1 MEAQTS
7 YHGGTMQNLTVKDLL
22 DAGVHFGHQT
32 RRWNPKMKPYIFMA
46 RGSIYIIDLEKT
58 MQSMETAREAIR
70 RVVGAGG
77 NVLFVATKKQAKE
90 IIAEEA
96 KRCGMYFVTERWL
109 GGMLT
114 NFQTIRQSIRYLRNL
129 ERMEED
135 GTLAKLSKKEAS
147 RKAKARGKLEKT
159 FSGIKDMH
167 KLPGLIFIIDTKK
180 EHIAVR
186 EATRLGIPAIGVV
199 DTNADPDDVAYPV
212 PGNDDAIRAIRLYAR
227 FVGDAVL
234 ESRTSAPP
242 SPEQKPSGAS
252 AGPTPPVD
260 TTRSVSEPAGRGA
273 WSSDRVVPRGGRK

>member
-1 MEAQTS
+1 MLNIA
-7 YHGGTMQNLTVKDLL
+7 VKDLL

-58 MQSMETAREAIR
+58 MHCLETAREAIR
-70 RVVGAGG
+70 KVVGAGG
-77 NVLFVATKKQAKE
+77 SVLFVATKKQAKE
-90 IIAEEA
+90 VIAEEA
-96 KRCGMYFVTERWL
+96 KRCGMYYVTERWL

-114 NFQTIRQSIRYLRNL
+114 NFQTIRQSIRYLRSL

-147 RKAKARGKLEKT
+147 RKAKARAKLDKT
-159 FSGIKDMH
+159 FSGIKDMNR
-167 KLPGLIFIIDTKK
+167 LPGLVFIIDTTK

-186 EATRLGIPAIGVV
+186 EATRLGIPSIGIV
-199 DTNADPDDVAYPV
+199 DTNADPDEVTYPV

-227 FVGDAVL
+227 FVSDAVL
-234 ESRTSAPP
+234 ESRASAPAA
-242 SPEQKPSGAS
+242 PEPQPKAPAS

-260 TTRSVSEPAGRGA
+260 TTRSISGEQAGRGA
-273 WSSDRVVPRGGRK
+273 WSSDRPGRGGRR